1 MMKTFIIFLILTSPV
16 YANINSITGWG
27 GQDLSVINEDLRAI
41 SSKTGIQQINTLND
55 LSSNQSISILNE
67 NISMV
72 GRQLSIYGLSPI
84 TGYDDNNLSVLNDD
98 LAIIG
103 QNTGA

>member
-1 MMKTFIIFLILTSPV
+1 MKTFIIFIILTSPA

-27 GQDLSVINEDLRAI
+27 GQDLSVINENLRSI

-55 LSSNQSISILNE
+55 LSSSQSMSVLND
-67 NISMV
+67 NISLI

-84 TGYDDNNLSVLNDD
+84 TAYNDSNLSVLNDD
-98 LAIIG
+98 LAAIG

>member
-1 MMKTFIIFLILTSPV
+1 MRIFIILIFLTSPV

-27 GQDLSVINEDLRAI
+27 GQDLSVVNEVLRAI
-41 SSKTGIQQINTLND
+41 SSKTGIQQINTLTD
-55 LSSNQSISILNE
+55 LSSTQSISILNE
-67 NISMV
+67 NISMI

-84 TGYDDNNLSVLNDD
+84 TAYNDNNLSVLNDD

>member
-1 MMKTFIIFLILTSPV
+1 MRIFIILIFLTSPV
-16 YANINSITGWG
+16 YANINTLTGWG
-27 GQDLSVINEDLRAI
+27 GQDVSVLNDNLRAI
-41 SSKTGIQQINTLND
+41 SAKTGIQQINTVTD

-84 TGYDDNNLSVLNDD
+84 TGYDDNNMSVLNND
-98 LAIIG
+98 LVLIE

>member
-1 MMKTFIIFLILTSPV
+1 MIIFIILLILTSPV
-16 YANINSITGWG
+16 YASINQITGWS
-27 GQDLSVINEDLRAI
+27 GQDLSVMNDNLRAI
-41 SSKTGIQQINTLND
+41 SSKTGIQQINVLND
-55 LSSNQSISILNE
+55 LSSNQSISVLND

-84 TGYDDNNLSVLNDD
+84 TAYDDNNMSVLNDD
-98 LAIIG
+98 LNLIE